1 MRIDVRKCLVAAN
14 IGYKESGNNIGD
26 GWIGV
31 QHCPF
36 CGDTR
41 YHAAINLNSAAFS
54 CWVCGKKAWIYEYLR
69 AELGLTEQ
77 EVKDFGRQ
85 FFTLYGDAYK
95 GQKRISP
102 PAGKVLEFPSTFRPL
117 EGVCL
122 DYLLSRGYDISVA
135 QRYNLQCAD
144 IIDPFWKFRVI
155 FPFYFDWKLVAWTGR
170 TIFPDVDPRYKNISN
185 KQSLMD
191 VRATLYNID
200 ALARNSILVEGPTD
214 VLRIGSACAA
224 VIGLEFTNAQVYR
237 IKERGVER
245 VSIVFD
251 GEEKAVKRAIRLA
264 KCLDMVGIHADVV
277 RLPDGMDPGSMSD
290 SEAADLR
297 KECGVV

>member
-1 MRIDVRKCLVAAN
+1 MRIDVRACIMAAN
-14 IGYKESGNNIGD
+14 IQYRESGNNIGE

-31 QHCPF
+31 AHCPF

-41 YHAAINLNSAAFS
+41 YHAALNLNSAAFS

-69 AELGLTEQ
+69 AELGLDEQ
-77 EVKDFGRQ
+77 QVKDFGRQ
-85 FFTLYGDAYK
+85 FFTLNGPAYN
-95 GQKRISP
+95 GQKRIHIP
-102 PAGKVLEFPSTFRPL
+102 EGRKLGFPSSFRPL

-122 DYLLSRGYDISVA
+122 DYLMSRGYDVSVA

-144 IIDPFWKFRVI
+144 ISDPYWKFRVI
-155 FPFYFDWKLVAWTGR
+155 FPFYFDGALVAWTGR
-170 TIFPDVDPRYKNISN
+170 TIFKDVDPRYKNISN
-185 KQSLMD
+185 KESLLD

-200 ALARNSILVEGPTD
+200 ALSRVSILVEGPTD
-214 VLRIGSACAA
+214 VLRIGSSCAA

-237 IKERGVER
+237 IKERGVEK

-251 GEEKAVKRAIRLA
+251 GEEKAVQRAIRLA
-264 KCLDMVGIHADVV
+264 KCLDMVGVQADVV
-277 RLPDGMDPGSMSD
+277 RLPEGRDPGSLTD
-290 SEAADLR
+290 EEAADLR